1 MRSSHSYDLDWSSN
15 HFASFMQ
22 LDRMNPTYFSDKLPH
37 ASTSSIKKQKKR
49 RHRTIFTS
57 QQLEELENAF
67 KESHYPDVYARE
79 ALSNKTGLSEDRI
92 QVKWICCIT

>member
-1 MRSSHSYDLDWSSN
+1 
-15 HFASFMQ
+15 MQ
-22 LDRMNPTYFSDKLPH
+22 LDRLNPTYFSEKLAP
-37 ASTSSIKKQKKR
+37 AANSSKKQKKR

-79 ALSNKTGLSEDRI
+79 ALSNKTNLSEDRI
-92 QVKWICCIT
+92 QVIGFFRRMQ

>member
-1 MRSSHSYDLDWSSN
+1 
-15 HFASFMQ
+15 MQ

-37 ASTSSIKKQKKR
+37 GPTSSTKKQKKR

-92 QVKWICCIT
+92 QVGSFFL